1 MRLQT
6 IISAEDGSFSFAK
19 VLHGSWVIREIE
31 SLKGFVLSE
40 EEIPVTIGEV
50 DEVVE
55 IELENYFIKGNIK
68 LIKVDVDYSDNHLAS
83 TKFEVFA
90 DTNGDGKFDDKDELI
105 GELTELDGGIYQ
117 MLDLRYGQYFVHEKT
132 TPEGFILDKE
142 VYSVFIDEDGKTYKA
157 ENKAGVGFINIAAG
171 WFIKNRQDIV

>member
-1 MRLQT
+1 M
-6 IISAEDGSFSFAK
+6 
-19 VLHGSWVIREIE
+19 
-31 SLKGFVLSE
+31 KGFVLSE

-90 DTNGDGKFDDKDELI
+90 DTNGDGKLMTRMS
-105 GELTELDGGIYQ
+105 LL
-117 MLDLRYGQYFVHEKT
+117 V
-132 TPEGFILDKE
+132 
-142 VYSVFIDEDGKTYKA
+142 
-157 ENKAGVGFINIAAG
+157 N
-171 WFIKNRQDIV
+171 